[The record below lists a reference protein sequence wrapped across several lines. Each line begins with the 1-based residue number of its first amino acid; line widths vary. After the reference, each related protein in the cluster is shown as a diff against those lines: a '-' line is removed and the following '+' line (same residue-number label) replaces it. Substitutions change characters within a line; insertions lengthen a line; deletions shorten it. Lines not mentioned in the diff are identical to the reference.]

1 MKLNKII
8 SAVSALTLL
17 ASMATSFTVAEASLG
32 GTPTATVEF
41 VKYTTNTSKSWA
53 KAEVNVTIDFS
64 NAEELAAYKEELVYD
79 EEEEDDVLV
88 KTGNGL
94 TTFGLDITNTNA
106 NFVPQATNTTKPA
119 DAFTLTTK
127 GNGYNSV
134 FGPKNVVTEYYTDS
148 NKLVYKV
155 NFKVTSKC
163 FDEKT
168 TISCAELSL
177 DGKNTTTGDVWSYG
191 QNQGT
196 ITVNSVDIPS
206 YNDWSKPSDTPVESI
221 TLNKEAIELDLNG
234 TTTETLIATVL
245 PDNATDPTV
254 TWESDKPEIATVDG
268 GKVTAVAEGEAK
280 ITATAGGKTA
290 TCKVTVKDTTPP
302 EKPIVD
308 VKQTEITGNY
318 GKKTLKHIANIVKN
332 ADATAFIKVTKT
344 LNGNTESKT
353 TTQTIAELLGGVA
366 NDGALITA
374 DVAIGVLTADTDA
387 VFSFG
392 LVK

>member
-1 MKLNKII
+1 MKKII
-8 SAVSALTLL
+8 SLISVL
-17 ASMATSFTVAEASLG
+17 AMLISMMTTVAFADADNKLEWVEVDK
-32 GTPTATVEF
+32 TATTVTLKL
-41 VKYTTNTSKSWA
+41 VLTTNQTVTSAGCTFSLADATANGVTSVTSTPITASTFNVNTSK
-53 KAEVNVTIDFS
+53 NVLAWKLAQPAGVTGTI
-64 NAEELAAYKEELVYD
+64 ELGTA
-79 EEEEDDVLV
+79 
-88 KTGNGL
+88 
-94 TTFGLDITNTNA
+94 TFTYGA
-106 NFVPQATNTTKPA
+106 TTKSFKITLGTA
-119 DAFTLTTK
+119 SRDKFTITDENK
-127 GNGYNSV
+127 NSIV
-134 FGPKNVVTEYYTDS
+134 DS
-148 NKLVYKV
+148 
-155 NFKVTSKC
+155 
-163 FDEKT
+163 
-168 TISCAELSL
+168 I
-177 DGKNTTTGDVWSYG
+177 TTTAIG
-191 QNQGT
+191 QE
-196 ITVNSVDIPS
+196 ITVGSSDI
-206 YNDWSKPSDTPVESI
+206 PVESI
-221 TLNKEAIELDLNG
+221 TLNKEVMELDLNG

-245 PDNATDPTV
+245 PADATDPTV